1 MVACNSKSKSDQT
14 KTEEKA
20 VLTKCTDVTAE
31 TVHITET
38 YTSEIE
44 PFKEN
49 DITPA
54 ASGLHIDRILVD
66 VGDRVAAGQA
76 RKDHA
81 APAGIAAQHS
91 RGRIQAHEA
100 RI

>member
-66 VGDRVAAGQA
+66 VGDRVPA
-76 RKDHA
+76 RWWRRSKRPRCA
-81 APAGIAAQHS
+81 S
-91 RGRIQAHEA
+91 RNRSST
-100 RI
+100 